1 MRPRFFFGSG
11 PGNIMEAHR
20 DWRAGVPHAGQMSV
34 TFSSEFE
41 NFCTDHGAKAYIV
54 SSNAHVGI
62 LDDGDF
68 KLENRPK
75 RAASG
80 FRYHLEELRYGLSL
94 ALSARRFKATHAFL
108 QSGSTHYFAMSLF
121 RVFGI
126 KVIPIM
132 HNTLWPAGYPPT
144 TLSARVIRFLD
155 MCFFR
160 WCASA
165 VLAVSPECL
174 RQVSGITGGKHC
186 NLYPFTIQFDEAA
199 FQPSEPPAHSLTF
212 RLLFAGRFAAN
223 KGVYDLV
230 EIMKLVEATIPG
242 RVHLDVCGDGP
253 DFHALKSIVEGSRI
267 ITLHG
272 WTEPR
277 KLRNIMKSSHA
288 SIVPTKSG
296 FAEGM
301 AMTAIEP
308 ILLGRPVITN
318 TVVPALEVIREAC
331 IEARTDDIESY
342 ANCIVR
348 LAKCPVEYRRLT
360 DSCAALRK
368 EFFDTSKSLR
378 TTLNSAFSVM
388 CRR

>member
-1 MRPRFFFGSG
+1 
-11 PGNIMEAHR
+11 MEAHQ
-20 DWRAGVPHAGQMSV
+20 DWKSGIPHAGQMSV

-41 NFCTDHGAKAYIV
+41 NFCTDQGAEAYMV
-54 SSNAHVGI
+54 SSNPHAGI

-68 KLENRPK
+68 TVENRPK

-80 FRYHLEELRYGLSL
+80 FRYHLEELRYGLGL

-108 QSGSTHYFAMSLF
+108 QSGSTHYFAMTLF
-121 RVFGI
+121 GLFGI

-144 TLSARVIRFLD
+144 SLSARTIRFLD

-174 RQVSGITGGKHC
+174 RQVSNITGGKHC
-186 NLYPFTIQFDEAA
+186 NLYPFTIQFNETA
-199 FQPSEPPAHSLTF
+199 FQPSEPPAHSPTF
-212 RLLFAGRFAAN
+212 RVIFAGRIAAN

-230 EIMKLVEATIPG
+230 EIMKRVEAAIPG
-242 RVHLDVCGDGP
+242 RVHLDICGDGP
-253 DFHALKSIVEGSRI
+253 DFHNLKSIVEGLKDQT

-277 KLRNIMKSSHA
+277 KLRDLLKNSHV

-318 TVVPALEVIREAC
+318 AVVPALDVLRKAC
-331 IEARTDDIESY
+331 IEARTDDIKSY
-342 ANCIVR
+342 ANCIID
-348 LAKCPVEYRRLT
+348 LAERADEYRKLV
-360 DSCAALRK
+360 DACVALRGQ
-368 EFFDTSKSLR
+368 FFDRSRSLQAA
-378 TTLNSAFSVM
+378 LNSASHKLLAM
-388 CRR
+388 KP